1 MIGTSRSRASTF
13 SEREICETS
22 WTRFSPDVPEVISC
36 R

>member
-22 WTRFSPDVPEVISC
+22 CTRFSAEMPEVISW